1 MSPMNDEHQA
11 RWQRAVRQDKLVA
24 SGALA
29 AKIDGRQV
37 ALFQA
42 GDGTVHACNNR
53 CPHEGYPLCEGHVAD
68 DGVLTCRWHNWKFD
82 LRTGAN
88 LYGGDGLRLY
98 PAEVRDD
105 GHVWVDTADEPAAKR
120 QARALSALVE
130 AGEDEDRARIARE
143 LARLE
148 RDGGSLKQAIAHVV
162 DAGHARLRYGMTHAH
177 AAAECWLRLR
187 AECDDPV
194 QRLACGSEALGY
206 LGREVMRE
214 PLRPYAEGE
223 AAWSEAGFL
232 AAIEAQ
238 DEAAAVTRLHGALR
252 TGLGLQALLPT
263 LVQAALAHY
272 NDFGHTLIYV
282 SHLPGLV
289 RQLGADALRPLLRAW
304 VRSAVYAT
312 REDLLPDFKSYA
324 PALDAWPAGPGARDI
339 GGGHVASAQ
348 PLDPAA
354 FEALSV
360 RDTLSAVI
368 RAAATHR
375 HAVLHESLLAAGAHH
390 LLRYDSAVGERV
402 DNAVADN
409 VGWLDF
415 SHAITFAHALRQLL
429 PQHSPLWREG
439 LLQMAMFMGRNTP
452 YLQTGI
458 STPQAL
464 QRWQVDDAAAFDARC
479 RAQVLD
485 HGLGLDI
492 FPVHWLKTWMA
503 VRGEVGAGIAPA
515 TAASLRAALNRLF
528 AARFKQRH
536 AMRMAHQ
543 ALAIVSRE
551 AG

>member
-1 MSPMNDEHQA
+1 
-11 RWQRAVRQDKLVA
+11 
-24 SGALA
+24 
-29 AKIDGRQV
+29 
-37 ALFQA
+37 
-42 GDGTVHACNNR
+42 
-53 CPHEGYPLCEGHVAD
+53 
-68 DGVLTCRWHNWKFD
+68 
-82 LRTGAN
+82 
-88 LYGGDGLRLY
+88 
-98 PAEVRDD
+98 
-105 GHVWVDTADEPAAKR
+105 
-120 QARALSALVE
+120 VE
-130 AGEDEDRARIARE
+130 
-143 LARLE
+143 
-148 RDGGSLKQAIAHVV
+148 QAIAHVV
-162 DAGHARLRYGMTHAH
+162 EAGHARLRYGMTHAH

-194 QRLACGSEALGY
+194 QRLACAGEALGY

-214 PLRPYAEGE
+214 PLRPYAEVL

-232 AAIEAQ
+232 AAIETQ
-238 DEAAAVTRLHGALR
+238 DEAAAVARLHGALR
-252 TGLGLQALLPT
+252 TGLGLQALMPA
-263 LVQAALAHY
+263 LVRAALAHY
-272 NDFGHTLIYV
+272 NDFGHTLIYL

-289 RQLGADALRPLLRAW
+289 HRLGADALRPLLRAW

-324 PALDAWPAGPGARDI
+324 PALAAWPEATGVDDTTSQRAAIAG
-339 GGGHVASAQ
+339 

-360 RDTLSAVI
+360 RDTLAAVVG
-368 RAAATHR
+368 AAATHS
-375 HAVLHESLLAAGAHH
+375 HAALHEALLAAGAHH
-390 LLRYDSAVGERV
+390 LLRYDEAVGERF

-439 LLQMAMFMGRNTP
+439 LLQMALFIGRNAP
-452 YLQTGI
+452 YLQAGI
-458 STPQAL
+458 STARAL

-492 FPVHWLKTWMA
+492 FPTHWLKTWMA
-503 VRGEVGAGIAPA
+503 VRAEIGAGIAPA
-515 TAASLRAALNRLF
+515 TRASLLAALNRLF

-536 AMRMAHQ
+536 ALRMAHQ
-543 ALAIVSRE
+543 ALATVSRE